1 MRKLTVFATT
11 LLAATPALAH
21 TGHDTASSFT
31 AGLAH
36 PFGGMDHV
44 LAMVSVGL
52 LACLMKGR
60 ALVLVPAAFV
70 TMMVAGGAMGMAGVA
85 LPYTEFGI
93 ALSIVVIGGMVA
105 FGGRTPALAALAAAG
120 LFATFHGQAHGQE
133 MAAGMS
139 GLGYAT
145 GFVLATA
152 MLHGIGIGSGIALS
166 RLGEAW
172 GTTLVRVSGGAVAV
186 AGMAVLAA
194 AS

>member
-1 MRKLTVFATT
+1 MRNLTIFAAT

-21 TGHDTASSFT
+21 SGHDTASSFA

-44 LAMVSVGL
+44 LAMVAVGL
-52 LACLMKGR
+52 LAFLIKGR
-60 ALVLVPAAFV
+60 ALILVPAAFV

-85 LPYTEFGI
+85 LPYMEFGI

-133 MAAGMS
+133 MASGMS
-139 GLGYAT
+139 GLGYAG

-152 MLHGIGIGSGIALS
+152 ILHGLGIAAGFALS
-166 RLGEAW
+166 RLGETFGA
-172 GTTLVRVSGGAVAV
+172 TLVRIGGGAVAV
-186 AGMAVLAA
+186 AGVVVLAA
-194 AS
+194 SA